1 MRSTPDGPISKVI
14 GIGFLLLLPAGL
26 GVLSIPIY
34 LGATLLFVSWVMS
47 RTKARPRTP
56 FQTTRPTALSTRTP
70 VTSLP
75 TPTAPNPPADGSPTE
90 GGRKLNF
97 AEAYERTVEELRQ
110 LLLNVADDE
119 SAQSFVEEAVRKLEA
134 AAAATPEFC
143 VGRVLRPV
151 SEDGEG

>member
-56 FQTTRPTALSTRTP
+56 FQTTRPTALSADARHFSTNTHRTQP
-70 VTSLP
+70 TSRWL
-75 TPTAPNPPADGSPTE
+75 TNRRGTE
-90 GGRKLNF
+90 I
-97 AEAYERTVEELRQ
+97 ELRG
-110 LLLNVADDE
+110 
-119 SAQSFVEEAVRKLEA
+119 SIR
-134 AAAATPEFC
+134 
-143 VGRVLRPV
+143 
-151 SEDGEG
+151 EDR